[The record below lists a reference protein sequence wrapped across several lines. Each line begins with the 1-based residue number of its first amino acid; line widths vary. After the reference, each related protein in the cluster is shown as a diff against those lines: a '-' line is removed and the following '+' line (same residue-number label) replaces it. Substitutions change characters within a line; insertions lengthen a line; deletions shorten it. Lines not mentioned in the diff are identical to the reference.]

1 MNLITN
7 AYVVAMV
14 DIVGPNVEKNM
25 FVLRAS
31 SEKPFWTLIIEKLSL
46 FKKLSWFL
54 HKYTCKSTS
63 FVAHAH
69 ENQFPNVVFFVK
81 QILGILGSQIELV

>member
-31 SEKPFWTLIIEKLSL
+31 SEKPF
-46 FKKLSWFL
+46 
-54 HKYTCKSTS
+54 
-63 FVAHAH
+63 
-69 ENQFPNVVFFVK
+69 
-81 QILGILGSQIELV
+81 